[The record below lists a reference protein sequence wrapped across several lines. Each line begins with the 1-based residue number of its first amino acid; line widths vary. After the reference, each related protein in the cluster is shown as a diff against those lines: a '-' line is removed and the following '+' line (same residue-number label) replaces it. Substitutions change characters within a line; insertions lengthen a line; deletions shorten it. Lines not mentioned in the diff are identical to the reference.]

1 MLLGLLK
8 QTKTTTRA
16 AEQGK
21 LDYLGQKYV
30 P

>member
-8 QTKTTTRA
+8 QTKTTRA

-21 LDYLGQKYV
+21 LDYLGQTFV